1 MTIRLSFL
9 AAALAA
15 ALPAFADP
23 AQFGGAGFVEPGGY
37 PAPSL
42 VGRSFVA
49 GAGAPLAAPIA
60 APIAAPAADL
70 AARRLLSP
78 RGHASGRPAS
88 HVSPGEAQL
97 AASLGVDPAAFTWA
111 ELARLKSL
119 RERCSDED

>member
-49 GAGAPLAAPIA
+49 GAGAPLA

-119 RERCSDED
+119 RERRSDED